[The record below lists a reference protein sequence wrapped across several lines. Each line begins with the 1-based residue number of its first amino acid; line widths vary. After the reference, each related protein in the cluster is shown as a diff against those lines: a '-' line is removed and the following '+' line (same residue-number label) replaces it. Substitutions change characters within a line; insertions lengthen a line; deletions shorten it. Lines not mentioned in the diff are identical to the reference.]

1 MDPRLYPYQQAA
13 VESVVRGWHRHAIF
27 GHHPGKGK
35 TPMALC
41 VANEALRLGGQVI
54 VVCPPAIVDQWALRV
69 REWCA
74 VEPTIA
80 RRGRE
85 VCAALTRDGITILPD
100 SIIQYQVGAIRPHA
114 TVIIDEVHRFK
125 ERSAIRTRAVF
136 GGKRTNV
143 CLGDRCEDVVFAGL
157 TNQASRILALTGTP
171 VISSPVD
178 LFPVLHAMNFPEAR
192 TFKAYTERYCPPYKV
207 QIHTGRRVI
216 EEVKYDRAQNLEEL
230 ARKLREFCMIRP
242 TLEAYEDQ
250 LPQVRTELFPV
261 DIDDPS
267 DVPEDACIDAAS
279 FNQPAL
285 AEVRR
290 LTGINKASAAKP
302 YLETLIAGGDRPIIW
317 CWHQE
322 VAVKLAHDLGGQFIH
337 GGVPIPI
344 RQDRCRRFISGA
356 FPALVLTIAA
366 AGTGL
371 DGLQHATDLCVFVEE
386 AFTPAENEQ
395 ALARIHRL
403 GQYGSVRRVRVV
415 SRTLVDRVV
424 EQANIKKAANAEGT
438 LR

>member
-1 MDPRLYPYQQAA
+1 
-13 VESVVRGWHRHAIF
+13 
-27 GHHPGKGK
+27 
-35 TPMALC
+35 
-41 VANEALRLGGQVI
+41 
-54 VVCPPAIVDQWALRV
+54 
-69 REWCA
+69 
-74 VEPTIA
+74 
-80 RRGRE
+80 
-85 VCAALTRDGITILPD
+85 
-100 SIIQYQVGAIRPHA
+100 
-114 TVIIDEVHRFK
+114 
-125 ERSAIRTRAVF
+125 
-136 GGKRTNV
+136 
-143 CLGDRCEDVVFAGL
+143 
-157 TNQASRILALTGTP
+157 
-171 VISSPVD
+171 
-178 LFPVLHAMNFPEAR
+178 
-192 TFKAYTERYCPPYKV
+192 V